1 MTLLCPSELPD
12 NPVIKGPREVM
23 ANTPSTWTCDV
34 NGSSNNVSVLW
45 TFVNGTRI
53 GNGVVNLGS
62 KYYMDPDKASYT
74 SSKSVLN
81 LSNTSSSLTLTF
93 AIGTRPLNLSCVAEQ
108 IGTNEQITQ
117 ASSVLVVVC
126 YRPIVSGHRDYSVLV
141 DAKVVIRCVV
151 EPVVNSVTW
160 YKDNYVI
167 QPSRRFEG
175 GTPDNPSLTIVRV
188 QKGDAGQYVCGA
200 SNSLGSGKSGIS
212 YVSVVYTPIIT
223 YNKTSFRGIFGTD
236 IVLPCSIDAN
246 PRVKAV
252 AWVESKVEARDHSS
266 KYTGGNVSTPALT
279 IINLTSEDAGS
290 YRCGAKNDVGDF
302 ESRFLR
308 LRVM

>member
-1 MTLLCPSELPD
+1 MCHIT
-12 NPVIKGPREVM
+12 
-23 ANTPSTWTCDV
+23 
-34 NGSSNNVSVLW
+34 
-45 TFVNGTRI
+45 
-53 GNGVVNLGS
+53 VVAL
-62 KYYMDPDKASYT
+62 D
-74 SSKSVLN
+74 
-81 LSNTSSSLTLTF
+81 
-93 AIGTRPLNLSCVAEQ
+93 
-108 IGTNEQITQ
+108 
-117 ASSVLVVVC
+117 
-126 YRPIVSGHRDYSVLV
+126 RPIVSGHRNYSVRV

-188 QKGDAGQYVCGA
+188 RKGDAGQYVCGA
-200 SNSLGSGKSGIS
+200 SNSLG
-212 YVSVVYTPIIT
+212 
-223 YNKTSFRGIFGTD
+223 
-236 IVLPCSIDAN
+236 
-246 PRVKAV
+246 
-252 AWVESKVEARDHSS
+252 VESKVEARHTSS

-308 LRVM
+308 LRVMRAMSSYGRTIIVVIVILFVVTITATTTTTTTTTIIIIIVVVVVVVIVVFVVNFPVLSASLSKRNRNFENNNNNNRNNKKKD